1 LAEASYTL
9 FQEISATMPLFDTI
23 VRQNVRQNIDLG
35 VNVASNMPEG
45 LLNIPEQFKPGADSF
60 ESRPKHVE
68 AWIAALPMAN
78 TGESAR
84 QIFNA
89 LREMNRL
96 EIPATDRHKSLELL
110 RGPVLHITAVLKK
123 HYINQNLPLSPK
135 NQKIAELAIQ
145 LNSEMAIGYKSVI
158 HDKLAKTFPS
168 LGNKTLTVCLH
179 RAIRYLSNVLLCSYQ
194 IYIQHPENV
203 WLQVHHLYLHA
214 EANNLHTNQVKD
226 HAEND
231 AFHDG
236 SIADAYKQILLLAL
250 AGPYRLRQ
258 HVTESVYVALESWV
272 SSTHITPFGE
282 IQDDAYAFTINMN
295 TDAAPGYFRD
305 DGTVNP
311 IFCRTIDTSELA
323 QKISTT
329 ILSAGE
335 GTKKIPEDVQKRLMV
350 TWSGKSHRTFP
361 RTTKS
366 NEIAITLGLSATHH
380 YIDEIIRPLLKD
392 PTATCPM
399 ATNALQ
405 SILPITSQ
413 DKNVEEDEDFILDQR
428 AQYTSAPVFGI
439 SNLDDH
445 TPDIWDPDFTY
456 RANNPSYNSSNNSE
470 EDADKKP
477 SLYAYTPLPCKGIN
491 ESAGGYCL
499 LGYLVYG
506 KDSQKVQV
514 GELVGIR
521 DNIDTN
527 STQLSIG
534 IIRRIKNWK
543 NGLELGIQKLAP
555 CADAIAL
562 SSLPKGDESEKYQ
575 RSLVLPQLSGIDQP
589 ATLITHAWHQ
599 TNDKLIANVHGH
611 RTQIKLTK
619 QLETTGVFSQFE
631 FSVLE
636 NITPPQ
642 SKPDTLK
649 AVDSA
654 DEFNDVWTLI

>member
-1 LAEASYTL
+1 
-9 FQEISATMPLFDTI
+9 M
-23 VRQNVRQNIDLG
+23 
-35 VNVASNMPEG
+35 ASNTPEG
-45 LLNIPEQFKPGADSF
+45 LLDIPEQQKPSSGSF
-60 ESRPKHVE
+60 DTRPKQVE
-68 AWIAALPMAN
+68 AWVGSLPMAN

-84 QIFNA
+84 RIYSA

-96 EIPATDRHKSLELL
+96 AIPEHDRYKAMEAL
-110 RGPVLHITAVLKK
+110 RGPVYQITQVLKK

-145 LNSEMAIGYKSVI
+145 LNSEMAIGYKAVI
-158 HDKLAKTFPS
+158 QDKLSKTFS
-168 LGNKTLTVCLH
+168 RLSSKTLGICVH

-203 WLQVHHLYLHA
+203 WLQVHRLYLYA
-214 EANNLHTNQVKD
+214 EGHNLHNTLIKD
-226 HAEND
+226 NLATD
-231 AFHDG
+231 AVLD
-236 SIADAYKQILLLAL
+236 STISDVYKQILLLAL

-258 HVTESVYVALESWV
+258 HVTETVYKALESWV
-272 SSTHITPFGE
+272 SSARILPYGD
-282 IQDDAYAFTINMN
+282 IQDDSYAFNISMN

-305 DGTVNP
+305 DGSANP
-311 IFCRTIDTSELA
+311 TFCRTVDTSELV
-323 QKISTT
+323 QT
-329 ILSAGE
+329 IRNSMLAENTGA
-335 GTKKIPEDVQKRLMV
+335 TKIPEDVRKRLLV

-361 RTTKS
+361 RTSKT

-392 PTATCPM
+392 PTATCPT
-399 ATNALQ
+399 ATDALHAGQ
-405 SILPITSQ
+405 PIAQT
-413 DKNVEEDEDFILDQR
+413 DEDDELVLDER
-428 AQYTSAPVFGI
+428 AHYTSTPVFGI

-445 TPDIWDPDFTY
+445 TPDVWDPDFTY
-456 RANNPSYNSSNNSE
+456 RANNPTYNFGNTAE
-470 EDADKKP
+470 EETQDKS

-521 DNIDTN
+521 DNIETN
-527 STQLSIG
+527 GTQLGIG

-562 SSLPKGDESEKYQ
+562 SPIPKNDSSEKYQ
-575 RSLVLPQLSGIDQP
+575 RSLVLPRLTGIDQP

-599 TNDKLIANVHGH
+599 TDDQLIANVHGH
-611 RTQIKLTK
+611 RTLIKLTK
-619 QLETTGVFSQFE
+619 QLESTGVFSQFE
-631 FSVLE
+631 FTVLD
-636 NITPPQ
+636 Q
-642 SKPDTLK
+642 
-649 AVDSA
+649 VDNKTTQATSA
-654 DEFNDVWTLI
+654 DTNDEFDTVWTLI

>member
-1 LAEASYTL
+1 
-9 FQEISATMPLFDTI
+9 M
-23 VRQNVRQNIDLG
+23 
-35 VNVASNMPEG
+35 ASNMPEG
-45 LLNIPEQFKPGADSF
+45 LLNIPEQSRPTADSF
-60 ESRPKHVE
+60 ETRPKQVE

-84 QIFNA
+84 RIYSA

-96 EIPATDRHKSLELL
+96 VVSPQDRYRTMELL
-110 RGPVLHITAVLKK
+110 RGPVHQITEVLKK

-145 LNSEMAIGYKSVI
+145 LNSEMALAYKIVI
-158 HDKLAKTFPS
+158 HDKLEKTFSS
-168 LGNKTLTVCLH
+168 LSSKTLAMCLH
-179 RAIRYLSNVLLCSYQ
+179 RAIRYLSDVLLCAYK

-203 WLQVHHLYLHA
+203 WLQIHRLYLYA
-214 EANNLHTNQVKD
+214 ESHNLHTQLIKD
-226 HAEND
+226 HVAPEV
-231 AFHDG
+231 FRDG
-236 SIADAYKQILLLAL
+236 TIADIYKQILLLAL

-258 HVTESVYVALESWV
+258 HVTEAVYVALEDWV
-272 SSTHITPFGE
+272 STARILPYGE
-282 IQDDAYAFTINMN
+282 IQDDTYAFTIGMN

-305 DGTVNP
+305 DGTINP
-311 IFCRTIDTSELA
+311 AFCRTIDTSELA
-323 QKISTT
+323 QKVTQAL
-329 ILSAGE
+329 LSADSLSQ
-335 GTKKIPEDVQKRLMV
+335 KIPEDVLKRLLM

-361 RTTKS
+361 RTSKN
-366 NEIAITLGLSATHH
+366 NEIAITMGLSATHH

-392 PTATCPM
+392 PTATCPS
-399 ATNALQ
+399 ATDALQ
-405 SILPITSQ
+405 SGQSITTVT
-413 DKNVEEDEDFILDQR
+413 DGEEDFVLGER
-428 AQYTSAPVFGI
+428 ARYTSTPVFGI

-445 TPDIWDPDFTY
+445 TPDVWDPDFTY
-456 RANNPSYNSSNNSE
+456 RVNNPIYAFNNTDTILLNT
-470 EDADKKP
+470 EDKS

-521 DNIDTN
+521 DNLESN

-562 SSLPKGDESEKYQ
+562 SPVPKGNESEKYQ
-575 RSLVLPQLSGIDQP
+575 RSLVLPKLSAIDQP
-589 ATLITHAWHQ
+589 ATLITYAWQQ

-611 RTQIKLTK
+611 RTTIQLTK
-619 QLETTGVFSQFE
+619 QLESTGVFSQFE
-631 FSVLE
+631 FTVLE
-636 NITPPQ
+636 NQ
-642 SKPDTLK
+642 QDNKKNTL
-649 AVDSA
+649 ATETGDQ
-654 DEFNDVWTLI
+654 FNDVWKLI

>member
-1 LAEASYTL
+1 
-9 FQEISATMPLFDTI
+9 
-23 VRQNVRQNIDLG
+23 
-35 VNVASNMPEG
+35 MPEG
-45 LLNIPEQFKPGADSF
+45 LLNIPEQSKPTADSF
-60 ESRPKHVE
+60 ETRPKQVE
-68 AWIAALPMAN
+68 TWVSSLPMAN

-84 QIFNA
+84 RVYSA

-96 EIPATDRHKSLELL
+96 IVSPQDRFKSMEILREPAHQ
-110 RGPVLHITAVLKK
+110 ITEVLKK

-145 LNSEMAIGYKSVI
+145 LNSEMALGYKAVI
-158 HDKLAKTFPS
+158 HDKLGKTFS
-168 LGNKTLTVCLH
+168 GLSNKTLAMCLH

-203 WLQVHHLYLHA
+203 WLQIHRLYLYA
-214 EANNLHTNQVKD
+214 EAHDLHMSLIKD
-226 HAEND
+226 HVAPEVFLDCNISD
-231 AFHDG
+231 V
-236 SIADAYKQILLLAL
+236 YKQILLLAL

-258 HVTESVYVALESWV
+258 HVTGAVYDALENWV
-272 SSTHITPFGE
+272 STARILPYGE
-282 IQDDAYAFTINMN
+282 IKDDAYAFTIGMN

-311 IFCRTIDTSELA
+311 AFCRTIDTSELA
-323 QKISTT
+323 QKVNQAL
-329 ILSAGE
+329 LSEDSLAQ
-335 GTKKIPEDVQKRLMV
+335 KIPEDVLKRLLM

-361 RTTKS
+361 RTSKS
-366 NEIAITLGLSATHH
+366 NEIAITMGLSATHH

-392 PTATCPM
+392 PTETCPS
-399 ATNALQ
+399 ATISLQ
-405 SILPITSQ
+405 SGQ
-413 DKNVEEDEDFILDQR
+413 AENAVDDDEEDVVIGER
-428 AQYTSAPVFGI
+428 AEYTSTPIFGI

-456 RANNPSYNSSNNSE
+456 RVNNPTYNFNNPDSKSQ
-470 EDADKKP
+470 DAENKS

-499 LGYLVYG
+499 LGYLIHG

-521 DNIDTN
+521 DNLESN

-562 SSLPKGDESEKYQ
+562 SAPPKDDENEKYQ
-575 RSLVLPQLSGIDQP
+575 RSLVLPQLSSIDQP
-589 ATLITHAWHQ
+589 ATLITHAWQQ

-611 RTQIKLTK
+611 RTNIQLTK

-631 FSVLE
+631 FIVLDNQLDQQTKIQATE
-636 NITPPQ
+636 N
-642 SKPDTLK
+642 D
-649 AVDSA
+649 
-654 DEFNDVWTLI
+654 DEFNDVWTII